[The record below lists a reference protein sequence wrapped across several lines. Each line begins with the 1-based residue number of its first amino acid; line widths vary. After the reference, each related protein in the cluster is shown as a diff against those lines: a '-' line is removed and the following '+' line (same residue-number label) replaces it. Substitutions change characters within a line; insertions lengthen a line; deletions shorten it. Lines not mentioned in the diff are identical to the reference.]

1 MNGKFDIIEF
11 LSGLTNYV
19 FDKAVLKTIALG
31 RDVADVTS
39 YDELDKK
46 TIDLLEADLLYK
58 AYYSPNVWASSSQ
71 SHGSYSKTVG
81 SQTFYLEE
89 KERIYKRFSYIY
101 KKYNDEKF
109 EEIENSNEGSL
120 QWINPFECC

>member
-71 SHGSYSKTVG
+71 SH
-81 SQTFYLEE
+81 
-89 KERIYKRFSYIY
+89 
-101 KKYNDEKF
+101 
-109 EEIENSNEGSL
+109 
-120 QWINPFECC
+120 

>member
-1 MNGKFDIIEF
+1 MAERFDIIEF

-46 TIDLLEADLLYK
+46 TIELLEADLLYK

-71 SHGSYSKTVG
+71 SHGSYTRTVG
-81 SQTFYLEE
+81 RQTIYEAE
-89 KERIYKRFSYIY
+89 KEKIYARLSFIY
-101 KKYNDEKF
+101 KKYDDEKL
-109 EEIENSNEGSL
+109 EEVEDLSGSL
-120 QWINPFECC
+120 QWLDV

>member
-1 MNGKFDIIEF
+1 MGTERFDIIEF

-19 FDKAVLKTIALG
+19 FDKAVLKAIALG

-46 TIDLLEADLLYK
+46 TIELLEADLLYK

-71 SHGSYSKTVG
+71 SHGSYTRTVG
-81 SQTFYLEE
+81 SQTIYEAE
-89 KERIYKRFSYIY
+89 KEKIYARLSFIY
-101 KKYNDEKF
+101 KKYNDERL
-109 EEIENSNEGSL
+109 EEVEDLSGSL
-120 QWINPFECC
+120 QWLDV

>member
-1 MNGKFDIIEF
+1 MADRFDIIEF

-58 AYYSPNVWASSSQ
+58 VYYSPNVWASSTQ
-71 SHGSYSKTVG
+71 SHGSYTRTVG
-81 SQTFYLEE
+81 SQTIYEAE
-89 KERIYKRFSYIY
+89 KEKIYARLCYIY
-101 KKYNDEKF
+101 KKYDDEMLDVV
-109 EEIENSNEGSL
+109 ESESGTL
-120 QWINPFECC
+120 QWIDC

>member
-1 MNGKFDIIEF
+1 MTERFDIIEF

-46 TIDLLEADLLYK
+46 TIELLEADLLYK
-58 AYYSPNVWASSSQ
+58 AYFSPNVWASSSH
-71 SHGSYSKTVG
+71 SHGSYTNTIG
-81 SQTFYLEE
+81 SQTIYAADKE
-89 KERIYKRFSYIY
+89 KIYERLTLIYS
-101 KKYNDEKF
+101 KYNDEKLA
-109 EEIENSNEGSL
+109 EVEDLSGSL
-120 QWINPFECC
+120 QWIDF

>member
-58 AYYSPNVWASSSQ
+58 AYYSPNGWASSSQ
-71 SHGSYSKTVG
+71 SHGSYSTTVG

-89 KERIYKRFSYIY
+89 KERIFKRFSYIY
-101 KKYNDEKF
+101 KKYNDEKL

>member
-1 MNGKFDIIEF
+1 MAEKFDIIEF

-46 TIDLLEADLLYK
+46 TIELLEADLLYK
-58 AYYSPNVWASSSQ
+58 AYYSPNIWASATQ
-71 SHGSYSKTVG
+71 SHGSYTRSVG
-81 SQTFYLEE
+81 SQSVYQVE
-89 KERIYKRFSYIY
+89 KERIFNRMSFIY
-101 KKYNDEKF
+101 KKYDDEML
-109 EEIENSNEGSL
+109 EVVEDESGTL
-120 QWINPFECC
+120 QWF

>member
-1 MNGKFDIIEF
+1 MAERFDIIEF

-46 TIDLLEADLLYK
+46 TIELLEADLLYK

-71 SHGSYSKTVG
+71 SHGSYTRTVG
-81 SQTFYLEE
+81 SQTIYEAE
-89 KERIYKRFSYIY
+89 KEKIYARLSFIY
-101 KKYNDEKF
+101 KKYDDEKL
-109 EEIENSNEGSL
+109 EEVEDLSGSL
-120 QWINPFECC
+120 QWLDV

>member
-31 RDVADVTS
+31 RDVVDVTS

-46 TIDLLEADLLYK
+46 TIELLEADLLYK
-58 AYYSPNVWASSSQ
+58 AYYSPNVWASATQ
-71 SHGSYSKTVG
+71 SHGSYTRTIG
-81 SQTFYLEE
+81 SQTIYEAE
-89 KERIYKRFSYIY
+89 KERILARFTSIY
-101 KKYNDEKF
+101 KKYDDKKL
-109 EEIENSNEGSL
+109 EEVIDLSGTL
-120 QWINPFECC
+120 QWLDI

>member
-1 MNGKFDIIEF
+1 M
-11 LSGLTNYV
+11 
-19 FDKAVLKTIALG
+19 
-31 RDVADVTS
+31 TS

-71 SHGSYSKTVG
+71 SHGSYTKSIG
-81 SQTFYLEE
+81 HQTFYLQE
-89 KERIYKRFSYIY
+89 KERIYARFTYIY
-101 KKYNDEKF
+101 KKYDDEKL

-120 QWINPFECC
+120 QWINPFEC

>member
-46 TIDLLEADLLYK
+46 TIELLEADLLYK
-58 AYYSPNVWASSSQ
+58 VYYSPNVWASATQ
-71 SHGSYSKTVG
+71 SHGSYTRTVG
-81 SQTFYLEE
+81 SQTIYEAE
-89 KERIYKRFSYIY
+89 KERIYNRLSFIY
-101 KKYNDEKF
+101 KKYDDEML
-109 EEIENSNEGSL
+109 EVIDGDSGTL
-120 QWINPFECC
+120 QWLEC

>member
-1 MNGKFDIIEF
+1 MTGKFDIIEF

-31 RDVADVTS
+31 RGVADVTS
-39 YDELDKK
+39 YDELEKK

-71 SHGSYSKTVG
+71 SHGSYTKSVG
-81 SQTFYLEE
+81 HQTFYLQE
-89 KERIYKRFSYIY
+89 KERIYARFTYIY
-101 KKYNDEKF
+101 KKYEDEKL
-109 EEIENSNEGSL
+109 EEITNSNEGSL
-120 QWINPFECC
+120 QWINPFEC

>member
-31 RDVADVTS
+31 RGVADVTS

-71 SHGSYSKTVG
+71 SHGSYTKSVG
-81 SQTFYLEE
+81 HQTFYLQE
-89 KERIYKRFSYIY
+89 KERIYNRFTYIY
-101 KKYNDEKF
+101 KKYGDDKL
-109 EEIENSNEGSL
+109 EEIENSNEGNL
-120 QWINPFECC
+120 QWINPFEC